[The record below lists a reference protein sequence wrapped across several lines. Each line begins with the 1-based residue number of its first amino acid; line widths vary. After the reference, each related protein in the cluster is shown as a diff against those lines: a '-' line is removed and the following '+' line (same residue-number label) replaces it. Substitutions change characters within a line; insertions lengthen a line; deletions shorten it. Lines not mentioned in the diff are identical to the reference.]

1 MLQALW
7 SASSGMLAQ
16 QMSLDGVSNNI
27 ANVNTSGYKKSRVEF
42 QDLLYSETRSSGQ
55 VTRMGDTIP
64 NGFQVGSG
72 TRPAANFL
80 LVEQGSIINTGN
92 KTDFAISGDGFFEIL
107 LPDGKKAYT
116 RDGSFKIDSDGYLVT
131 AGGYT
136 VNMKANDGGLLT
148 FIQDGTQ
155 ISIDEKG
162 MIKQDTSV
170 LKLEAFTFNSPKDL
184 KSITSG
190 VFRPTTNSGEAVLLS
205 ETETEDIEELTD
217 EEGNPLPAP
226 KKVEQQVYYQI
237 VYTDGEVAYTNENS
251 FKLDETGRLIT
262 ANKGYVL
269 DPEVTFDLEAE
280 DNPVKAGDVVK
291 AGSEGNIL
299 ISSEIGSLNIAK
311 FSNPAG
317 LEKQGSN
324 LFIPTVNS
332 GNAQAADDFKLV
344 SGALEGSNVQIADEM
359 VTMMMAQRA
368 YELGSRAIRTAD
380 EMLGMANA
388 LLRR

>member
-311 FSNPAG
+311 FSNPSYC
-317 LEKQGSN
+317 EFRQCPGS
-324 LFIPTVNS
+324 
-332 GNAQAADDFKLV
+332 
-344 SGALEGSNVQIADEM
+344 
-359 VTMMMAQRA
+359 
-368 YELGSRAIRTAD
+368 
-380 EMLGMANA
+380 
-388 LLRR
+388 